1 MVVVFFGNMKH
12 FTNPITLLWFFLALI
27 SLESC
32 AVDKAIAAEDY
43 WFHKAMK
50 AEDHVVAVGVDSM
63 AFSVLGDGADT
74 LVLVHGFGPYPRV
87 QWQPVTWSL
96 SDDMT
101 MVVVDLLGFGQSYSP
116 DNVISVSSQVSA
128 IAAVI
133 DSLGIARAHVMG
145 HSCGGMVAALF
156 ASLHPDQVK
165 SLVLIDPLHRHYEKS
180 IMDSI
185 EQAHGLG
192 IEDILLPQSEA
203 AFDVMKGLTIAKD
216 VSFLPNVL
224 KKHVVDKI
232 YTVNQSQRQG
242 LLSAVERDIDQLRAE
257 ATGGNM
263 PTALIWGEVDHLFP
277 VATGQLLLADYPE
290 GEFMVIA
297 GAGHTPH
304 LEDPWAF
311 MRCIQGFYDGL

>member
-1 MVVVFFGNMKH
+1 M
-12 FTNPITLLWFFLALI
+12 
-27 SLESC
+27 
-32 AVDKAIAAEDY
+32 DKAIAAEDY

-87 QWQPVTWSL
+87 QWQPVTCSL

-128 IAAVI
+128 IAAVM

-145 HSCGGMVAALF
+145 HSYGGMVAALF

-203 AFDVMKGLTIAKD
+203 AFDVMQGLTIAKD

-277 VATGQLLLADYPE
+277 VARGNCSWLTTLK
-290 GEFMVIA
+290 VNS
-297 GAGHTPH
+297 
-304 LEDPWAF
+304 WS
-311 MRCIQGFYDGL
+311 